1 MGVEKNLSDAL
12 GIEHLPVPKEE
23 VKQEIAEIGRAHV

>member
-12 GIEHLPVPKEE
+12 GIEHTPVVQEKSPVE
-23 VKQEIAEIGRAHV
+23 VVEY